1 MNEKIKSE
9 METLFEISVY
19 FVNIKEKF
27 L

>member
-27 L
+27 

>member
-1 MNEKIKSE
+1 MNKKIKSE

-27 L
+27 